1 MTRLQALHRAE
12 GAPGGADQRT
22 LLERVHTFV
31 YEGSA
36 GGEWVKADWVAERF
50 RGTKA
55 DTLQGVL
62 HFLVR
67 SGLVEV
73 KGRGRSRA
81 YRGAEP
87 NSPGGP
93 NEHDAAV
100 LLYREGPMSL
110 EVLSTRLD
118 VPAAEATALLE
129 RVRAHGWLVET
140 QGEDD
145 TTLYRVERFHIPM
158 DTVAGYEA
166 AIYDHLSAVVRALC
180 KKLRLGRHNA
190 TLHEF
195 TGGSTFTFLLPE
207 GDPLHAE
214 ITAYLKT
221 NRLLLE
227 AWLARADTLRAAT
240 PPGTPMKRVTIYV
253 GQMVEDDAP

>member
-1 MTRLQALHRAE
+1 
-12 GAPGGADQRT
+12 
-22 LLERVHTFV
+22 
-31 YEGSA
+31 
-36 GGEWVKADWVAERF
+36 
-50 RGTKA
+50 
-55 DTLQGVL
+55 
-62 HFLVR
+62 
-67 SGLVEV
+67 
-73 KGRGRSRA
+73 
-81 YRGAEP
+81 
-87 NSPGGP
+87 
-93 NEHDAAV
+93 
-100 LLYREGPMSL
+100 MSL
-110 EVLSTRLD
+110 EVLATRLD
-118 VPAAEATALLE
+118 APAAEAMVLLE

-140 QGEDD
+140 HTEDD
-145 TTLYRVERFHIPM
+145 VALYRVERFHIPM

-190 TLHEF
+190 TLHEY

-207 GDPLHAE
+207 GEPLHAE